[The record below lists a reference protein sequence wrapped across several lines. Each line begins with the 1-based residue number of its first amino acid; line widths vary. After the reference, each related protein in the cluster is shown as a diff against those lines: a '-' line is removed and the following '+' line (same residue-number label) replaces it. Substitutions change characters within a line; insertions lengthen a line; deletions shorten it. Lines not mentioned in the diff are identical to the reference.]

1 MTDNFILPISFQD
14 EELEFPARLLQ
25 FGFTFKIEVE
35 VNGVKWLFERDEER
49 NWRAGLPFEQANMQV
64 KIREGLLEA
73 IAGKIE
79 EIAG

>member
-35 VNGVKWLFERDEER
+35 VNGVKWLFEQNAAKHQDI
-49 NWRAGLPFEQANMQV
+49 FVIIKYANTF
-64 KIREGLLEA
+64 IHAYTRLR
-73 IAGKIE
+73 
-79 EIAG
+79 